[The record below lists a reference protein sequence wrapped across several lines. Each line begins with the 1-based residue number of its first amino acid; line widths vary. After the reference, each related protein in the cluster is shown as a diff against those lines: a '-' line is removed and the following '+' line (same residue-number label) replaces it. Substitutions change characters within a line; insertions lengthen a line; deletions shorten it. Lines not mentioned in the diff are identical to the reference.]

1 MDQVV
6 SAHSAGGRLS
16 EQSRRVEQA
25 WHAPLPPS
33 TRAGSVTFVGYVLD
47 EAGRPSR
54 LGHKVDLVRRVPRWA
69 RSEVTCIRLA
79 VKPEPSVR
87 LRE

>member
-1 MDQVV
+1 MVV
-6 SAHSAGGRLS
+6 GEFPSSSEDTRAHSLAGLRA
-16 EQSRRVEQA
+16 RFV
-25 WHAPLPPS
+25 APS
-33 TRAGSVTFVGYVLD
+33 KRAGSVTFVGYVLD